1 MKSKSKPKTEP
12 TKKHH
17 KAILR
22 AMKEII
28 AAETYKTTL
37 GDDKMATAVCDKGV
51 FATHGMIRDVRLE
64 NGVPSAYERKMAHF
78 AKAKGTK

>member
-1 MKSKSKPKTEP
+1 MNTKSKPKTEP

-17 KAILR
+17 RAILK
-22 AMKEII
+22 AMKEVI

-37 GDDKMATAVCDKGV
+37 GDDKMAAAVCDKGV

-64 NGVPSAYERKMAHF
+64 NGIPSAYERKMDHF
-78 AKAKGTK
+78 RRSKGM